1 MNELI
6 THKSWWRKNRNW
18 MLSVIILV
26 IVAVGFIGSSRVGKN
41 ATHIAKAYLDVSLY
55 ENALALAQKNDVVQN
70 ELGKLELLDKLAIL
84 EGAVEYSANES
95 VEMHIRIKG
104 DKGKGK
110 IDIFAFKK
118 GTNWEYKKINIR
130 IKKPKQTI
138 TVL

>member
-1 MNELI
+1 MNDLI
-6 THKSWWRKNRNW
+6 EHKSWWQKKRHW
-18 MLSVIILV
+18 ILSLV
-26 IVAVGFIGSSRVGKN
+26 VLGIVAIGLIGSSRIGKN

-55 ENALALAQKNDVVQN
+55 ENALVIAQKNEVVKN
-70 ELGKLELLDKLAIL
+70 ELGTLEPLDKLAIF
-84 EGAVEYSANES
+84 EGAVEYLANES

-118 GTNWEYKKINIR
+118 RTNWEYKEINVR

-138 TVL
+138 KVL